1 MAVMS
6 LFTFASLTDGQT
18 VRDLP
23 KQHSCRRPKGVPYH
37 ATLDCYSGEM
47 NENEKLKKEDNGV
60 FRSALGLI
68 LFIAQDRPDIQFAVK
83 ILSTYMTSPCMKA
96 MSAMEHLASYLDRT
110 RSDGILMRNSQLY
123 DITFNHWRGFESQQ
137 GRRDCAM
144 YNVESFSDASWG
156 DDRATRKSTSSGVI
170 LLNGILICSL
180 CRIQSTIAFSSCQ
193 SELYAANSIMCE
205 SIHLTQMLKFLVND
219 ISPKNS
225 ETVTQKLYVDSSRAQ
240 AFIQR
245 AGVGRMKHIS
255 I

>member
-1 MAVMS
+1 MPVMS

-18 VRDLP
+18 VQDLP

-156 DDRATRKSTSSGVI
+156 DDRATRKSTSSGVRSHSSQWHFDLQPLQNSKYNCLLI
-170 LLNGILICSL
+170 LP
-180 CRIQSTIAFSSCQ
+180 
-193 SELYAANSIMCE
+193 E
-205 SIHLTQMLKFLVND
+205 
-219 ISPKNS
+219 
-225 ETVTQKLYVDSSRAQ
+225 
-240 AFIQR
+240 
-245 AGVGRMKHIS
+245 
-255 I
+255 